1 MNDDDLVFFS
11 NSREREATSRR
22 RQNPRSIEADDEVVD
37 STDVFRK
44 KKVLDRTFRDKM
56 TKHTGVA

>member
-1 MNDDDLVFFS
+1 MKKGMRMWKR
-11 NSREREATSRR
+11 NSL
-22 RQNPRSIEADDEVVD
+22 IKMMGDKADDEVVD